1 VNAIQQLI
9 DEQGYVLV
17 DGAMGTMLFASGL
30 EHGDSPELWNVEHPD
45 RVAAV
50 HRAYLE
56 AGSRILLSNTF
67 GGTRYRLQLH
77 NMENRVAEL
86 NRAGASLLRE
96 VVRTS
101 DQHALVAGDIG
112 PSGQLLQPLGE
123 LTFDEA
129 VDGFAEQAAALVEG
143 GVDLLW
149 IETMSALEEV
159 QAAVEGARQASDT
172 IPIVTTMTFDTRG
185 RTMMGITPEAAI
197 KALLSYGAAAV
208 GGNCGNGPEE
218 VVTVI
223 EKMHAVSPETI
234 LVAKAN
240 AGIPEL
246 IKGRPV
252 YRATPAEMAEYAV
265 QVYNAGARVVGTC
278 CGSTAAHI
286 QAIAEALKTAP
297 SVKQVSG

>member
-1 VNAIQQLI
+1 
-9 DEQGYVLV
+9 
-17 DGAMGTMLFASGL
+17 MGTMLFASGL
-30 EHGDSPELWNVEHPD
+30 EHGGSPELWNVEHPD

-50 HRAYLE
+50 HRAYLN

-86 NRAGASLLRE
+86 NQAAASLLRE
-96 VVRTS
+96 VVS
-101 DQHALVAGDIG
+101 SSGIQALVAGDIG
-112 PSGQLLQPLGE
+112 PSGQLLEPLGE

-129 VDGFAEQAAALVEG
+129 VDGFAEQAAALVSG

-149 IETMSALEEV
+149 IETMSALDEV
-159 QAAVEGARQASDT
+159 QAAVQGARRASET
-172 IPIVTTMTFDTRG
+172 IPVVTTMTFDTHG
-185 RTMMGITPEAAI
+185 RTMMGVTPE
-197 KALLSYGAAAV
+197 KAVTTLLSYGAAAV

-223 EKMHAVSPETI
+223 EKMHATSPEAV

-252 YRATPAEMAEYAV
+252 YRASPEEMAEYAV
-265 QVYNAGARVVGTC
+265 QVYEAGARIIGAC
-278 CGSTAAHI
+278 CGSTNAHI
-286 QAIAEALKTAP
+286 QAIAEALKAR
-297 SVKQVSG
+297 QVSG